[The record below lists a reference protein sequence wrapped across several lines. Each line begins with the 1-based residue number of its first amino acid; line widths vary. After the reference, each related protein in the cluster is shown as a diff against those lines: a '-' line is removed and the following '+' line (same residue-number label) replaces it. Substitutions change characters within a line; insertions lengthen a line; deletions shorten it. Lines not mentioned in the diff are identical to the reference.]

1 MLTQEHIHTAKQAV
15 SKISDL
21 NDIAEKFYDRL
32 FSQSPELR
40 KMFGEDMRDQAQKL
54 AAILQVAFD
63 NLDHVDSLVPTLED
77 MGAKHSTYGVTP
89 EHYGLVAAALIGT
102 ISTELGDAFDERAAE
117 SFEAVLGTVANVM
130 ISGSMKAA

>member
-40 KMFGEDMRDQAQKL
+40 K
-54 AAILQVAFD
+54 
-63 NLDHVDSLVPTLED
+63 
-77 MGAKHSTYGVTP
+77 
-89 EHYGLVAAALIGT
+89 
-102 ISTELGDAFDERAAE
+102 
-117 SFEAVLGTVANVM
+117 NVW
-130 ISGSMKAA
+130 